1 MRIKGFHWKGRKVKW
16 ADRENKMK
24 KSEMAR
30 MRKGNLKEWQKK
42 KKKQEREGKKN
53 NQSFNFFD

>member
-30 MRKGNLKEWQKK
+30 MRKGNLRVTEKE
-42 KKKQEREGKKN
+42 KKQEREGKKN